1 MKISLLN
8 ERVTFEKNTASVD
21 AVGNH
26 VNEWT
31 EYFSCSAY
39 AAASTY
45 QQKEQEKAGIIVS
58 DDALVFTVRYCSE
71 LAGLDNTHFRVR
83 FLDETYN
90 ITSVD
95 MMNYGKKSIKVSCA
109 KERRQ

>member
-8 ERVTFEKNTASVD
+8 ERVTFEKNTAAVD
-21 AVGNH
+21 EVGNH
-26 VNEWT
+26 VNEWM
-31 EYFSCSAY
+31 EYFSCAAY

-45 QQKEQEKAGIIVS
+45 QQKEQEKAGTTVS

-71 LAGLDNTHFRVR
+71 LAGLDTTHYRVR
-83 FLDETYN
+83 FRDTAYN

-95 MMNYGKKSIKVSCA
+95 MMNYGRKSIKVSCS